1 MKSAIGGLK
10 ELETA
15 HHTVAVSSQRQSG
28 PQKTELLL
36 TDVPLPISLILKS
49 VESSDSTTIIKTD
62 ISYMA
67 KSSPTG
73 ALKTLDALN

>member
-1 MKSAIGGLK
+1 MKSALRTLK

-36 TDVPLPISLILKS
+36 TDVRLPISLTQ
-49 VESSDSTTIIKTD
+49 V
-62 ISYMA
+62 
-67 KSSPTG
+67 
-73 ALKTLDALN
+73 